1 MQFKKFRK
9 RLKMI
14 NLKIKTNDAFIIFV
28 VLLGLIFSFGKIL
41 AEDSSEKYNEIKTK
55 LDVLTQEMNQCN
67 SMPSGQPKIDCIDKV
82 RKEMED
88 VMSELKKY
96 EEEIGAKQEKLQKD
110 IKSLSNQIG
119 YLNAQVEKTEVE
131 VRITQQE
138 IDLINFDIEKIEEQ
152 IKITEEDIKNTENE
166 IVKAREQ
173 LAATIKNLYE
183 YDNQNLIKITLTN
196 GNLSDFF
203 DEVTYIESLQK
214 GIGENLEKLKK
225 DKQNLEAKKTTLEE
239 QKASLAERKREVAEK
254 IDSFNKIIAEL
265 DASKR
270 EKATLL
276 EITKGD
282 EAEYQKLLEKIKKET
297 SALSSN
303 LNQLLQLRQDTLIEY
318 LKQSPVLNNCN
329 SSIKVP
335 YFAQTDPIWAG
346 RGIGNSGIT
355 VGGYGCALTSVAMV
369 FNYYKP
375 SITNPGIIAA
385 FPSYPHDPSKCDNWC
400 GCSGD
405 GYVFTSGGCINWW
418 EIGQQY
424 GFTIDPLSFGLDWN
438 KINSEINQGHP
449 VIVKT
454 SSSAVSSHY
463 VVIVGRDDQD
473 YIVLDPYRAVL
484 KNGIPIGGCVYLHQS
499 LAFAANNGIGSVN
512 QMVIYHP

>member
-1 MQFKKFRK
+1 
-9 RLKMI
+9 MI

-55 LDVLTQEMNQCN
+55 LDVLTQEMNQCS

-82 RKEMED
+82 TKEMND
-88 VMSELKKY
+88 AMAELKKY
-96 EEEIGAKQEKLQKD
+96 EEEIGAKAEGLQKD

-282 EAEYQKLLEKIKKET
+282 EQKYQELLATIKAQTE
-297 SALSSN
+297 
-303 LNQLLQLRQDTLIEY
+303 QLLGNLATLAQQRQAEIAALIEKY
-318 LKQSPVLNNCN
+318 G
-329 SSIKVP
+329 SIPSGLFNVP
-335 YFAQTDPIWAG
+335 LFLQTNYPGVKLGPSDYSFN
-346 RGIGNSGIT
+346 GN
-355 VGGYGCALTSVAMV
+355 GCAVTSVAMV
-369 FNYYKP
+369 LAYYGLNVDP
-375 SITNPGIIAA
+375 MTLNNDWTNIFSCTNGGAFCWYGVTNPPYNMKISGQISHTYGSNINI
-385 FPSYPHDPSKCDNWC
+385 DNYFIP
-400 GCSGD
+400 GR
-405 GYVFTSGGCINWW
+405 
-418 EIGQQY
+418 
-424 GFTIDPLSFGLDWN
+424 
-438 KINSEINQGHP
+438 P
-449 VIVKT
+449 VIIFLNTRTNK
-454 SSSAVSSHY
+454 AEGHY
-463 VVIVGRDDQD
+463 VVVVGKVNDK
-473 YIVLDPYRAVL
+473 YVVNDPIL
-484 KNGIPIGGCVYLHQS
+484 GTVYLDVS
-499 LAFAANNGIGSVN
+499 KEFIENTYSRSVIID
-512 QMVIYHP
+512 QAIIYTPK

>member
-1 MQFKKFRK
+1 MSFRNIFRIKKF
-9 RLKMI
+9 
-14 NLKIKTNDAFIIFV
+14 FIVFA
-28 VLLGLIFSFGKIL
+28 VLLGLSFSCGKIL

-67 SMPSGQPKIDCIDKV
+67 SMPSSKGEESKEKINCSDKV
-82 RKEMED
+82 TKEMND
-88 VMSELKKY
+88 AMAELKKY
-96 EEEIGAKQEKLQKD
+96 EEEIGAKAEELQKD

-119 YLNAQVEKTEVE
+119 YLNAKVEKTEVE

-138 IDLINFDIEKIEEQ
+138 IDLINLDISKTEEE
-152 IKITEEDIKNTENE
+152 IRITENDIKDTEDK
-166 IVKAREQ
+166 IAKARQQ
-173 LAATIKNLYE
+173 LAESIKNLYE
-183 YDNQNLIKITLTN
+183 YNNQNLIKLTLTS

-203 DEVTYIESLQK
+203 DEIVYLENVQR
-214 GIGENLEKLKK
+214 GIGDNLEKLKK
-225 DKQNLEAKKTTLEE
+225 DKENLEAKKATLED
-239 QKASLAERKREVAEK
+239 QKASLAEKRREVAEK
-254 IDSFNKIIAEL
+254 IDSFNKTIAEL

-270 EKATLL
+270 EKAILL

-297 SALSSN
+297 STLSSN

-335 YFAQTDPIWAG
+335 YFAQTDPSWAG

-355 VGGYGCALTSVAMV
+355 VGCYGCALTSVAMV

-375 SITNPGIIAA
+375 NITNPGIIAA
-385 FPSYPHDPSKCDNWC
+385 FPSFPHDPSKCDNWC

-418 EIGQQY
+418 EIAQKY

-473 YIVLDPYRAVL
+473 YIVLDPYKAVL
-484 KNGIPIGGCVYLHQS
+484 KNGTPIGGCVYLHQS
-499 LAFAANNGIGSVN
+499 LAYAANNGQGSIS
-512 QMVIYHP
+512 QIIIYHP